1 MAAKTLPRAHPALRW
16 FSAVTALAAAGGI
29 SYRACR
35 QGLLHAEDKSLDAW
49 GAFETHAHA
58 GADRLVAAAVLA
70 ASAHNSQPWRFT
82 VGPGEIL
89 VHADFDRGLGAMDP
103 YEREMFIGI
112 GCALENMA
120 IAAPGA
126 GLATEIALRPTSSR
140 ELAARVRL
148 TPAPEAVTHRLEAAI
163 TRRRTDRGPYAL
175 AREIDDETLDALQAE
190 VAGSGDHE
198 LVFLPCKSEEA
209 RRFGALTLE
218 ATQDIIADVPMSL
231 DSAHRDRLD
240 QTLIDERRDGPTM
253 EAQGLAPWLA
263 NLARPGP
270 QTPEQAAHSVWLK
283 DTRQVQLAT
292 AAHFGLFVVPA
303 HRLLDDVASLEVG
316 RAWQRLHLAATLRG
330 LACQPMNQIP
340 ARICRERQLGHEP
353 KMQSAVEQQLFL
365 NGGLPT
371 FCFRIGLPTR
381 EAPHG
386 PRRPVEQVRRVG
398 EAVPARSEE

>member
-1 MAAKTLPRAHPALRW
+1 MSAKTLPRAHPALRW

-148 TPAPEAVTHRLEAAI
+148 TPAPEAATHRLEAAI

-253 EAQGLAPWLA
+253 QAQGLAPWLA

-270 QTPEQAAHSVWLK
+270 QTPEQAALSVWLK
-283 DTRQVQLAT
+283 NTRQVQLAT

-303 HRLLDDVASLEVG
+303 HRLLDDVVSLEVG

-340 ARICRERQLGHEP
+340 ERICRERQLGHGP

>member
-16 FSAVTALAAAGGI
+16 FSTVTALAAAGGI

-35 QGLLHAEDKSLDAW
+35 KGLLQAEDKSLDAW

-148 TPAPEAVTHRLEAAI
+148 TPAPEAATHRLEAAI

-283 DTRQVQLAT
+283 NTRQVQLAT

-303 HRLLDDVASLEVG
+303 HRLLDDVVSLEVG

-340 ARICRERQLGHEP
+340 ERICRERQLGHGP

>member
-1 MAAKTLPRAHPALRW
+1 MSAKTLPRAHPALRW

-120 IAAPGA
+120 IASPGA

-283 DTRQVQLAT
+283 NTRQVQLAT

-340 ARICRERQLGHEP
+340 ERICRERQLGHGP

>member
-148 TPAPEAVTHRLEAAI
+148 TPAPEAATHRLEAAI

-283 DTRQVQLAT
+283 NTRQVQLAT

-340 ARICRERQLGHEP
+340 ERICRERQLGHGP

>member
-89 VHADFDRGLGAMDP
+89 VHADFDRGLSAMDP

-140 ELAARVRL
+140 EHAARVRL

-253 EAQGLAPWLA
+253 QAQGLAPWLA

-270 QTPEQAAHSVWLK
+270 QTPEQAALSVWLK
-283 DTRQVQLAT
+283 NTRQVQLAT

-340 ARICRERQLGHEP
+340 ERICRERQLGHEP

>member
-120 IAAPGA
+120 IASPGA

-148 TPAPEAVTHRLEAAI
+148 TPAPEAAMHRLEAAI

-283 DTRQVQLAT
+283 NTRQVQLAT

-303 HRLLDDVASLEVG
+303 HRLLDDVVSLEVG

-340 ARICRERQLGHEP
+340 ERICRERQLGHGP

>member
-16 FSAVTALAAAGGI
+16 FSTVTALAAAGGI

-35 QGLLHAEDKSLDAW
+35 EGLLHAEDKSLDAW

-148 TPAPEAVTHRLEAAI
+148 TPAPEAATHRLEAAI

-253 EAQGLAPWLA
+253 QAQGLAPWLA

-270 QTPEQAAHSVWLK
+270 QTPEQAALSVWLK
-283 DTRQVQLAT
+283 NTRQVQLAT

-303 HRLLDDVASLEVG
+303 HRLLDDVVSLEVG

-340 ARICRERQLGHEP
+340 ERICRERQLGHGP